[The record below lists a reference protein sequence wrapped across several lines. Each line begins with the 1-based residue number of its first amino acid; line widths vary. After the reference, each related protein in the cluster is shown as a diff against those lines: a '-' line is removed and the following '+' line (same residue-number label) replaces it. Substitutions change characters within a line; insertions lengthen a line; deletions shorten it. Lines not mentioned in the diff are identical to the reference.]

1 MCVIAKVESVGL
13 LNAATAGSGSGSAS
27 GAALLVNTQLADH
40 LKTKNTSQLINLIT
54 TVLWKLPR

>member
-13 LNAATAGSGSGSAS
+13 LNAATAGSGSAS

-54 TVLWKLPR
+54 TVL

>member
-1 MCVIAKVESVGL
+1 MCVIAKVESAGL

-54 TVLWKLPR
+54 TVL